1 MVVNCRI
8 MTYIHT
14 TYTHI
19 HTYIHAIYDLVGA
32 IGSHW
37 ARESFGLRP
46 PEGFS
51 RAVIM
56 EQRASGHIIGEACKE
71 PQEPVNHG
79 DAPPSPEEGDAAAG
93 RRVVWGPKVFEA
105 SIEAGFASVFEEFR
119 AARARL
125 DATRGCGGASEPV
138 NHGDGVHAADAGGAD
153 VAAGQ
158 GGGAAGAAVNATDPW
173 SREKEGA
180 WQNFEE
186 KANEEEKKRSD
197 ETRTRSRSPVSLGKR
212 SGSGKYSVKEILEKK
227 TSLPLVHFKTVQDFL
242 KEYAN
247 ETNKNFIGAK
257 YTMYGRDGCVL
268 TLYDFETNEDL
279 FTERFM

>member
-1 MVVNCRI
+1 MLFDFIIITSIIFCTKLFPVSHI
-8 MTYIHT
+8 YIIPVRYLT
-14 TYTHI
+14 PM
-19 HTYIHAIYDLVGA
+19 A
-32 IGSHW
+32 
-37 ARESFGLRP
+37 
-46 PEGFS
+46 S
-51 RAVIM
+51 RASSDNM
-56 EQRASGHIIGEACKE
+56 EKSNDADEKGGH
-71 PQEPVNHG
+71 
-79 DAPPSPEEGDAAAG
+79 
-93 RRVVWGPKVFEA
+93 
-105 SIEAGFASVFEEFR
+105 
-119 AARARL
+119 
-125 DATRGCGGASEPV
+125 
-138 NHGDGVHAADAGGAD
+138 GVHAADAGGAD

-180 WQNFEE
+180 WPNFEE

-197 ETRTRSRSPVSLGKR
+197 ETRTRSRSPRATRVALGEEKKTRTRSRSPVSLGKR

-268 TLYDFETNEDL
+268 TLYDFETDEDL
-279 FTERFM
+279 FTEGFM

>member
-1 MVVNCRI
+1 
-8 MTYIHT
+8 
-14 TYTHI
+14 
-19 HTYIHAIYDLVGA
+19 
-32 IGSHW
+32 
-37 ARESFGLRP
+37 
-46 PEGFS
+46 
-51 RAVIM
+51 M

-79 DAPPSPEEGDAAAG
+79 DAPPSPEEGDAAEGGGDGGHAADAGGAGGAAGQKAG

-105 SIEAGFASVFEEFR
+105 SIEAGFASVFEEFQ
-119 AARARL
+119 AARARF
-125 DATRGCGGASEPV
+125 DATAAVEEPQEPV
-138 NHGDGVHAADAGGAD
+138 NHCDGVHAADAGGAD

-180 WQNFEE
+180 WPNFEE

-197 ETRTRSRSPVSLGKR
+197 ETRTRSRSPRATRVALGEEKKTRTRSRSPVSLGKR
-212 SGSGKYSVKEILEKK
+212 SGSGKYSVKKILEEE
-227 TSLPLVHFKTVQDFL
+227 TDLPLVHFKTVQDFL
-242 KEYAN
+242 KKYAY